1 MAQVIELVEYQAKC
15 LPAADPTPTDLALAT
30 QLAAAGDIEA
40 RLDVRWLAN
49 GRIDVRASSWVGVV
63 RFSAVEIRVLP
74 KLVGGEL
81 KVLQMI
87 EYTDGVRLLKH
98 LPATQRLE
106 AVGDDL
112 FELIVRLLVTDVKQ
126 LIREGLIREY
136 RPTEDTL
143 TVIRGRLRIRDQFLR
158 RYGSLH
164 QLDCAFDEY
173 DSDIPENQLL
183 GAALAV
189 AWRRVRNDKLRAD
202 ARAMFGVLSG
212 ICEPASLE
220 AEWYRH
226 RIHYN
231 RRNSRYQPAHEL
243 AKLILKGL
251 ALQDLHSADNRGI
264 TAFMLNMNT
273 VFERFVTTLVANA
286 LSGTQLHIS
295 AQVALKAVVVNESTN
310 RDYSTI
316 RPDMVIEEAAS
327 GRRVPVDIKYKL
339 YDAIKLATSDVYQLF
354 TYAYALGGA
363 AEHRRSGMIYAAHNA
378 TSGPA
383 LRIRAM
389 IDVTSAQIRGAG
401 LDVAA
406 VLDELATGSTEP
418 VYILV
423 RNMIENLTGLTV
435 AYTPGASGSATL
447 RRTR

>member
-1 MAQVIELVEYQAKC
+1 MTQVIELVEYQARC
-15 LPAADPTPTDLALAT
+15 LPAADPTPADTALAT

-49 GRIDVRASSWVGVV
+49 GKIDVRASSWVGVV

-87 EYTDGVRLLKH
+87 EYTDEVRFLKH
-98 LPATQRLE
+98 LPADQQLE

-112 FELIVRLLVTDVKQ
+112 FELIVRLLVTEVKQ
-126 LIREGLIREY
+126 LIREGLIRDY

-143 TVIRGRLRIRDQFLR
+143 TVMRGRLRIRDQFLR

-173 DSDIPENQLL
+173 DGDIPENQLL
-183 GAALAV
+183 GAALAA
-189 AWRRVRNDKLRAD
+189 AWNRVRNSKLRTD
-202 ARAMFGVLSG
+202 TRAMSGVLSE
-212 ICEPASLE
+212 ICEPRSLD
-220 AEWYRH
+220 AGWYSRW
-226 RIHYN
+226 IHYD
-231 RRNSRYQPAHEL
+231 RRNSRYRPAHEL
-243 AKLILKGL
+243 ALLILKGL
-251 ALQDLHSADNRGI
+251 ALTDLHSAVDRGI
-264 TAFMLNMNT
+264 NAFMLNMNSI
-273 VFERFVTTLVANA
+273 FERFVTTLVINA

-310 RDYSTI
+310 RNYSTI
-316 RPDMVIEEAAS
+316 RPDMVITEAGS

-339 YDAIKLATSDVYQLF
+339 YDAMKLATSDVYQLF
-354 TYAYALGGA
+354 TYAYALGGTA
-363 AEHRRSGMIYAAHNA
+363 DHRRSGVIYAAHNA

-383 LRIRAM
+383 LRIKPM

-406 VLDELATGSTEP
+406 ALDELAVGSTEA
-418 VYILV
+418 VYTLV
-423 RNMIENLTGLTV
+423 RNMIQNLTGLTV
-435 AYTPGASGSATL
+435 A
-447 RRTR
+447 